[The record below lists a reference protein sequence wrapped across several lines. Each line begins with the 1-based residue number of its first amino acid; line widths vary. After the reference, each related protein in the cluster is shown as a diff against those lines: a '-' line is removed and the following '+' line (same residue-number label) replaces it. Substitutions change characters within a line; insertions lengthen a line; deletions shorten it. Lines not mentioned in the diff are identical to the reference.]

1 MGKMVFGA
9 IVTIITLALR
19 IFGVL
24 KIEKSLPEWAFK
36 NWKRFYPEN
45 GRHEATN
52 KSQKWLSIRL
62 WLLFMLTLSM
72 WCIMPWLSR
81 ENLIMWFLIPLG
93 IVNSVLL
100 LILWR
105 FRGDYDKIAERLKN
119 SPKLDGEIKSI
130 QLIEDVLATEGEGE
144 PFKIGWLYAK
154 DIEFTVRR
162 KEVDELKKLFKK
174 HSALLLEGPSASGKT
189 VIAKQFGL
197 EMAKKA
203 ISSITPT

>member
-1 MGKMVFGA
+1 MEKMVFGA
-9 IVTIITLALR
+9 IVTIITLALT
-19 IFGVL
+19 IFRAL
-24 KIEKSLPEWAFK
+24 KIEKSPTEWAFK

-45 GRHEATN
+45 GRYEAT
-52 KSQKWLSIRL
+52 KKCKKWLSIRL
-62 WLLFMLTLSM
+62 LLLFVLVLSM
-72 WCIMPWLSR
+72 FAMSLLSKKSPDLWL
-81 ENLIMWFLIPLG
+81 FYLG
-93 IVNSVLL
+93 IIYLL
-100 LILWR
+100 LLVGLWR